1 MKIRDYV
8 KHALIGLLIG
18 LAFLAIVLGTIVA
31 LNQPANPEPDQPRTT
46 QAPTPTP
53 AAKSFDELRQE
64 QACGAM
70 RNGATEE
77 QMLASAADNNLTTDQ
92 VREIIAACQ
101 N

>member
-31 LNQPANPEPDQPRTT
+31 LNQPANPEPDQPRVT
-46 QAPTPTP
+46 QAPTP

>member
-31 LNQPANPEPDQPRTT
+31 LNQPAKLDEPDQPRVT
-46 QAPTPTP
+46 QAPTP
-53 AAKSFDELRQE
+53 AVKSFDELRQE

-77 QMLASAADNNLTTDQ
+77 QMIASAADNNLTTDQ

>member
-31 LNQPANPEPDQPRTT
+31 LNQPANPEPDQPPVT
-46 QAPTPTP
+46 QAPTR
-53 AAKSFDELRQE
+53 AVESFDELRQE

>member
-1 MKIRDYV
+1 MNLADRV
-8 KHALIGLLIG
+8 KDAQYCLLIG

-31 LNQPANPEPDQPRTT
+31 LNQPAKLDEPDQPRVT
-46 QAPTPTP
+46 QAPTP
-53 AAKSFDELRQE
+53 AAKSFDEIRQE

-92 VREIIAACQ
+92 VREIIAACT